1 MAPPLAPFTEADLAL
16 IREAVAEAETGT
28 AGEIV
33 PYVVPA
39 SDEYPSAVWKGATF
53 GALLGALLGWA
64 VHYSWDLW
72 GGALFF
78 WMVVPAVAGAALGLL
93 VASFVPAVKRLL
105 AGDDLIELRTRR
117 RAALAFL
124 DEEVFRTR
132 DRTGILLFVSLF
144 EHRVVV
150 LGDSGI
156 NQKVKPEEWDAL
168 VREAAAGIRA
178 GRPGEA
184 VARAVE
190 ACGRLLGERGV
201 HLQPA
206 DTDELSNELRRGET

>member
-16 IREAVAEAETGT
+16 IREAVADAEVGT

-39 SDEYPSAVWKGATF
+39 SDAYSGAVWKGGT
-53 GALLGALLGWA
+53 LGALIGALAGWA
-64 VHYSWDLW
+64 VHSAAGFW

-78 WMVVPAVAGAALGLL
+78 WMAVPPAAGAALGLL
-93 VASFVPAVKRLL
+93 LAGLVPPIKRLL
-105 AGDDLIELRTRR
+105 AGAEVLELRTRR

-156 NQKVKPEEWDAL
+156 NEKVAAGEWDGL
-168 VREAAAGIRA
+168 VQRAAAGIRA

-184 VARAVE
+184 LAGAVRE
-190 ACGRLLGERGV
+190 CGRLLAERGV
-201 HLQPA
+201 EIRPA
-206 DTDELSNELRRGET
+206 DTDELPNELRRGET

>member
-16 IREAVAEAETGT
+16 IREAVSEAEAGT

-39 SDEYPSAVWKGATF
+39 SDVYASAVWKGATF
-53 GALLGALLGWA
+53 GALAGALIGWA
-64 VHYSWDLW
+64 IHHYGGLW

-78 WMVVPAVAGAALGLL
+78 WMVVPAAAGAALGLL
-93 VASFVPAVKRLL
+93 IVNAVPVLKRLL
-105 AGDDLIELRTRR
+105 AGDDLIDLRTRR

-156 NQKVKPEEWDAL
+156 NQKVKAEEWDAL
-168 VREAAAGIRA
+168 VRRAAEGIRA
-178 GRPGEA
+178 GRPGAALAEA
-184 VARAVE
+184 VT
-190 ACGRLLGERGV
+190 ACGKLLAERGV
-201 HLQPA
+201 NIQPS
-206 DTDELSNELRRGET
+206 DVNELPDELRRGET

>member
-16 IREAVAEAETGT
+16 IREAVTEAEAGT

-39 SDEYPSAVWKGATF
+39 SDAYASAVWKGGTF
-53 GALLGALLGWA
+53 GALVGALIGWA
-64 VHYSWDLW
+64 IHHYGDLW

-78 WMVVPAVAGAALGLL
+78 WMVVPAAAGAALGLL
-93 VASFVPAVKRLL
+93 LVGAVPVLKRLL
-105 AGDDLIELRTRR
+105 AGDELIDLRTRR

-156 NQKVKPEEWDAL
+156 NQKVEAEEWDAL
-168 VREAAAGIRA
+168 VRRAAEGIRA
-178 GRPGEA
+178 GRPGAALAEA
-184 VARAVE
+184 VK
-190 ACGRLLGERGV
+190 ACGQLLAERGV
-201 HLQPA
+201 HIQPA
-206 DTDELSNELRRGET
+206 DVNELPDELRRGQT